1 MWNMSDFE
9 ILELCRNMFRLATNL
24 TIGGF
29 KFTTAAL
36 GSICDLFPLATHVDL
51 TSASLFL
58 VRMAEDYLPIWPKLV
73 QLRIEEPALGELNK
87 MINRIAIE
95 RLKVYCPGEAFT
107 SQSIM
112 TNIRKCIPT
121 VVVNAHREPKWHS
134 TVFVSE

>member
-1 MWNMSDFE
+1 MADFE

-29 KFTTAAL
+29 KFTTVEL
-36 GSICDLFPLATHVDL
+36 GSICDLFPMATHVDL

-112 TNIRKCIPT
+112 TNIRKCIPM
-121 VVVNAHREPKWHS
+121 VVVNAHRELKWHS